1 LAQLLTTTQPLPS
14 PPATRSFVALAHPR
28 SSLILLAHF
37 NFPGFT
43 YIDVAPYLTF
53 RPSVALVLSLIF
65 QIWYIILNEVVGA
78 TYLPVMGTMYLTA
91 TYLVNHVPEW
101 LPWRY
106 AFGPEP
112 SALPFGLAVFFNG
125 WFWQFVGHF
134 AYEGRAPALFDNLTQ
149 GKLIA
154 RVLADTSPCHRAVL
168 RPDRGALL
176 PLQLAPVAAQA
187 HPQPREPAHR
197 GHEQSQAREG
207 QEGDLAVVPD
217 LDEADVECACTV
229 ESSFRVSS
237 GRVLMLVVV
246 DMLFY

>member
-149 GKLIA
+149 ALVTAPFFVQIEALFFLFNWRPSLHKRIRNLASQRIVAMNKAKREKGKK
-154 RVLADTSPCHRAVL
+154 VT
-168 RPDRGALL
+168 
-176 PLQLAPVAAQA
+176 
-187 HPQPREPAHR
+187 
-197 GHEQSQAREG
+197 
-207 QEGDLAVVPD
+207 
-217 LDEADVECACTV
+217 
-229 ESSFRVSS
+229 
-237 GRVLMLVVV
+237 
-246 DMLFY
+246 